1 MLFLVT
7 GAAGFIGSNV
17 SKNLLK
23 SGHLIVGVDDV
34 NDYYDTS
41 LKEWRLREL
50 QAHKNFQFVKENIA
64 NNSAMEALF
73 QNYQFDGVFNLAAR
87 AGVRAS
93 VKDPWIYYET
103 NVKGTLNLL
112 ECCQRYGVKKLVL
125 ASTSSIYG
133 NTATPF
139 KLENRTDTPLSQY
152 SASKKGAEALCY
164 TYHYLYG
171 VDVSIPR
178 YFTVYG
184 PAGRPDMSYFRFILK
199 IDRGEPIDVYGDG
212 KQARDFTF
220 VEDVAEATV
229 RGLGLSGY
237 HIFNVGND
245 RPIELLKMIQ
255 IVEELLGKKAK
266 LNFLPRH
273 PADNMITWADISET
287 ETLLNWRPKIKIEE
301 GLQKVVEWY
310 YENKNWLQTLKL
322 DCK

>member
-17 SKNLLK
+17 SKNLLRA
-23 SGHLIVGVDDV
+23 GYQIVGVDDV
-34 NDYYDTS
+34 NDYYDPS
-41 LKEWRLREL
+41 LKEWRLKEL
-50 QAHKNFQFVKENIA
+50 HTNKNFRFLKENIA
-64 NNSAMEALF
+64 NYPAMEALF
-73 QNYQFDGVFNLAAR
+73 RTHRFDGVFNLAAR

-93 VKDPWIYYET
+93 VEDPWIYCET
-103 NVKGTLNLL
+103 NIKGTLNLL
-112 ECCQRYGVKKLVL
+112 ECCQRYGVKKFVL

-133 NTATPF
+133 NTDTPF
-139 KLENRTDTPLSQY
+139 KIENVTDTPLSQY
-152 SASKKGAEALCY
+152 AATKKGAEALCH
-164 TYHYLYG
+164 TYYYLYG
-171 VDVSIPR
+171 LDVSIPR

-229 RGLGLSGY
+229 RSMGLSGY

-245 RPIELLKMIQ
+245 RPVELLRMIR
-255 IVEELLGKKAK
+255 IVEELLGNKAK
-266 LNFLPRH
+266 INFWPRH
-273 PADNMITWADISET
+273 PADNLITWADISET
-287 ETLLNWRPKIKIEE
+287 ENLLNWRPAVRIED

-310 YENKNWLQTLKL
+310 FENKHWLQNLKL
-322 DCK
+322 D